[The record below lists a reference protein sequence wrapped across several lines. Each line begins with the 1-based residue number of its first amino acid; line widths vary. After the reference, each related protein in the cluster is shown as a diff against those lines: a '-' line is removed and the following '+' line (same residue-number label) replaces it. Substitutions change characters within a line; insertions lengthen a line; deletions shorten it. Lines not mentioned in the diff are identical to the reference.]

1 VFTPFYINKGEIFI
15 ENVNTMYV
23 PIWERYLLT
32 VKEAAVYFTIGE
44 NCLRDLINED
54 NCDFVL
60 FRGKKALIK
69 RKKFEEFL
77 DEQKYL

>member
-1 VFTPFYINKGEIFI
+1 M
-15 ENVNTMYV
+15 NVPV
-23 PIWERYLLT
+23 WERYLLT
-32 VKEAAVYFTIGE
+32 VKEAAAYFTIGE